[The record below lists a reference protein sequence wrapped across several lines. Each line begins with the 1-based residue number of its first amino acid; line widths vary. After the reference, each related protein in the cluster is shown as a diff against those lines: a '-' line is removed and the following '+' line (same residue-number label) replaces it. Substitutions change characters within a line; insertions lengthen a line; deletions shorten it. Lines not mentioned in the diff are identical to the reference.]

1 MNESTYYFSKDGKNL
16 TTVTRTPKRE
26 RVENV
31 IKKAVKTVDM
41 VSKETINIELPNKL
55 VKRNNSIKKNNLVFI
70 PKLNTIDLDKVES
83 PRD

>member
-1 MNESTYYFSKDGKNL
+1 M
-16 TTVTRTPKRE
+16 
-26 RVENV
+26 

-70 PKLNTIDLDKVES
+70 PKLNTIDLDKV
-83 PRD
+83 

>member
-1 MNESTYYFSKDGKNL
+1 M
-16 TTVTRTPKRE
+16 TRTPKRE

>member
-1 MNESTYYFSKDGKNL
+1 M
-16 TTVTRTPKRE
+16 TRTPKRE
-26 RVENV
+26 RVDNV

-70 PKLNTIDLDKVES
+70 PKLNTIDLDKV
-83 PRD
+83 

>member
-1 MNESTYYFSKDGKNL
+1 M
-16 TTVTRTPKRE
+16 TRTPKRE

-70 PKLNTIDLDKVES
+70 PKLNTIDLDKV
-83 PRD
+83 